1 MIFQASVELDVE
13 GRDVHAIF
21 DMDTGMMGFTEI
33 FDGNSKEYSYQS
45 GPPEFKIAFAKLME
59 SIAGKNH
66 QSNSLICRK
75 GKAAQI
81 LQDFWVSSNASIS

>member
-33 FDGNSKEYSYQS
+33 FE
-45 GPPEFKIAFAKLME
+45 IAFAKLME